1 MTIYI
6 ALLRGINVGKHNR
19 IKMADLKSLL
29 ETMGLT
35 KVKTY
40 IQSGNVLFEAKDEAE
55 QLSQRLEDE
64 ISKTFG
70 FPVPVILRTAEEYE
84 QIIRDCPY
92 SIDSLKEG
100 ESIQLA
106 FLAEEPSQ
114 VKTDLL
120 RNYESEPDECFI
132 KGKEVYLFLRQS
144 ILDSKLAAQLP
155 KLGVPATVR
164 NWKTVIKL
172 STMVEDLINK

>member
-19 IKMADLKSLL
+19 IKMADLRNLL
-29 ETMGLT
+29 ETMGLER
-35 KVKTY
+35 VKTY
-40 IQSGNVLFEAKDEAE
+40 IQSGNVLFEANDDADR
-55 QLSQRLEDE
+55 LSQQLEEE

-70 FPVPVILRTAEEYE
+70 FPVPVILRTSEEFE
-84 QIIRDCPY
+84 QIIRNCPY
-92 SIDSLKEG
+92 SMEALKEG

-106 FLAEEPSQ
+106 FLADGPSQ
-114 VKTDLL
+114 EKIDYL
-120 RNYESEPDECFI
+120 RNLDSEQDECFI
-132 KGKEVYLFLRQS
+132 NGKEVYLYLRQS

-155 KLGVPATVR
+155 KLGVSVTVR

-172 STMVEDLINK
+172 STMVGT

>member
-1 MTIYI
+1 MLKIKRGTRMTIYI
-6 ALLRGINVGKHNR
+6 ALLRGINVGKHHR

-92 SIDSLKEG
+92 SIDSLKE
-100 ESIQLA
+100 
-106 FLAEEPSQ
+106 
-114 VKTDLL
+114 
-120 RNYESEPDECFI
+120 
-132 KGKEVYLFLRQS
+132 
-144 ILDSKLAAQLP
+144 
-155 KLGVPATVR
+155 
-164 NWKTVIKL
+164 
-172 STMVEDLINK
+172 

>member
-6 ALLRGINVGKHNR
+6 ALLRGINVGKNNR

-29 ETMGLT
+29 ETMGLEN
-35 KVKTY
+35 VKTY
-40 IQSGNVLFEAKDEAE
+40 IQSGNVLFEAKDEAP

-64 ISKTFG
+64 IGKTFG

-92 SIDSLKEG
+92 SMESLKEG

-106 FLAEEPSQ
+106 FLADEP
-114 VKTDLL
+114 T
-120 RNYESEPDECFI
+120 
-132 KGKEVYLFLRQS
+132 
-144 ILDSKLAAQLP
+144 
-155 KLGVPATVR
+155 
-164 NWKTVIKL
+164 
-172 STMVEDLINK
+172 

>member
-6 ALLRGINVGKHNR
+6 ALLRGINVGKHHR

-55 QLSQRLEDE
+55 LLSQRLEGE
-64 ISKTFG
+64 INKSFG

-92 SIDSLKEG
+92 SLDSLKEG

-114 VKTDLL
+114 AKTEIL
-120 RNYESEPDECFI
+120 RSFESEPDECFI
-132 KGKEVYLFLRQS
+132 KGEEVYLFLRQS
-144 ILDSKLAAQLP
+144 ILDSKLASQLT

-172 STMVEDLINK
+172 STMVEALK